1 MYAQADL
8 IEGEHFIDNDP
19 GVGNGNN
26 FVLTSSGVD
35 IDDELAIDLSGL
47 LPGFHTLNIR
57 LKDIDGFWSLYQ
69 TRTFYIQPSVENPP
83 MAEIIEMEYF
93 LDEDPGIAMGTPI
106 DISNGTSIDELISAD
121 LSGVE
126 SGFHTF
132 NIRVKDGNGFWS
144 LYQTRTFY
152 IQPESESLPT
162 SPLVKYEY
170 FIDSDP
176 GTGNADV
183 VIVAP
188 TQLLIETN
196 NIDLSGLSLPEA
208 DYTLSIRVQDDAGI
222 WSIYQ
227 TQDFTVCNT
236 AQTYFAD
243 SDLDGFGDLN
253 SKTTACEQPE
263 NYVSDSTDCDDTNP
277 DVYPGAPALPDGL
290 DNDCDGVVDLAS
302 QVITFEPIDDVDDGS
317 ASFDLVATSSSPL
330 AVAFNVEGPAT
341 LDSITLTPTGAGSV
355 TITAS
360 QPGDEFYLPAED
372 VVQTFCINPVVVI
385 IEANQDESI
394 TLSSNYSQ
402 GNQWYLNDVLINN
415 ANDQTLVVTENGN
428 YTVDVTIDD
437 CYGISA
443 SHTVTTVGI
452 NQVLLENSFKIYP
465 NPVNNKLTIETVGLA
480 KDDYLIKIIDL
491 SGKTVI
497 EKTIHVD
504 NAKNLFE
511 IDMSGLAPSAYTLRI
526 QNNNEVLVKRLI
538 KN

>member
-1 MYAQADL
+1 MRYLLIVVLMTCFSLNRQMYAQADL
-8 IEGEHFIDNDP
+8 IEGEHFIDIDP

-26 FVLTSSGVD
+26 FVLTSSGID

-69 TRTFYIQPSVENPP
+69 TRTFYIQPSIENPP
-83 MAEIIEMEYF
+83 TAEIIEMEYF
-93 LDEDPGIAMGTPI
+93 LDADPGIAMGTPI
-106 DISNGTSIDELISAD
+106 DISNGTSIEELISAD

-132 NIRVKDGNGFWS
+132 NIRVKDADSFWS
-144 LYQTRTFY
+144 IYQTRTFY
-152 IQPESESLPT
+152 IQSESESQPT

-176 GTGNADV
+176 GMGNAEIVD
-183 VIVAP
+183 VAP
-188 TQLLIETN
+188 TELLIETN

-208 DYTLSIRVQDDAGI
+208 DYTLSIRVQDENEV

-227 TQDFTVCNT
+227 TQDFTICNT

-243 SDLDGFGDLN
+243 SDLDGFGDVNALI
-253 SKTTACEQPE
+253 TACEQPE
-263 NYVSDSTDCDDTNP
+263 GFVSDSTDCDDTNEN
-277 DVYPGAPALPDGL
+277 VYPGAPALPDGL

-302 QVITFEPIDDVDDGS
+302 QEITFEPIDDVDDGS
-317 ASFDLVATSSSPL
+317 AAFDLDATSTSLLDVIFS
-330 AVAFNVEGPAT
+330 VEGPAT
-341 LDSITLTPTGAGSV
+341 IDGITVTPTGAGSV
-355 TITAS
+355 TLTAS

-372 VVQTFCINPVVVI
+372 VVQTFCIIPVVVI

-394 TLSSNYSQ
+394 TLSSNYIQ

-415 ANDQTLVVTENGN
+415 ANDQTLVVTENGD

-452 NQVLLENSFKIYP
+452 NQVLLENSIKVYP
-465 NPVNNKLTIETVGLA
+465 NPVNNKLTIETKGLA
-480 KDDYLIKIIDL
+480 KD
-491 SGKTVI
+491 
-497 EKTIHVD
+497 
-504 NAKNLFE
+504 
-511 IDMSGLAPSAYTLRI
+511 AYF
-526 QNNNEVLVKRLI
+526 K
-538 KN
+538 